1 MCADLFAGDAVNC
14 SHFRKAT
21 TKPRNTDKWDL
32 SGRRLPQ
39 LHHGSC
45 YCRRIKRVQASY
57 WYAPGICRLYSV
69 NLLHSIPLNKL
80 IVIKRECL
88 LTFLLNDSKQFLTVS
103 SLFRS
108 YNTSCRGP
116 VVIYDFQLSC
126 YYLICFGFITMLETN
141 LSMSDNQNRFKIL
154 KRLCQYISNMN
165 LKKKIIFLE
174 RICQKES
181 CRRNR
186 SVVYILTKHPQLLS
200 KLKALKDSEYHLKI
214 SN

>member
-1 MCADLFAGDAVNC
+1 
-14 SHFRKAT
+14 
-21 TKPRNTDKWDL
+21 
-32 SGRRLPQ
+32 
-39 LHHGSC
+39 
-45 YCRRIKRVQASY
+45 
-57 WYAPGICRLYSV
+57 
-69 NLLHSIPLNKL
+69 
-80 IVIKRECL
+80 
-88 LTFLLNDSKQFLTVS
+88 
-103 SLFRS
+103 
-108 YNTSCRGP
+108 
-116 VVIYDFQLSC
+116 
-126 YYLICFGFITMLETN
+126 MLETN

-181 CRRNR
+181 FRRNR

>member
-57 WYAPGICRLYSV
+57 WYAPG
-69 NLLHSIPLNKL
+69 
-80 IVIKRECL
+80 
-88 LTFLLNDSKQFLTVS
+88 LNDSKQFLTVS

-181 CRRNR
+181 FPRNR